1 MKRKKSVR
9 SSSDSRAFQWRSLLF
24 WITLC
29 ELAGIAGSVFTVSA
43 IPTWYATLN
52 RPSFSPPNWLF
63 GPVWVILYMLMGIA
77 IALVRQHTAMK
88 NRVQKATQLF
98 LVHLAA
104 NALWSPIFFGTKNIP
119 LSFVV
124 IGFVWVSIILLIFR
138 FYEIEKKSAYLLLPY
153 LAWISFATVLN
164 YNIWLLN
171 P

>member
-119 LSFVV
+119 L
-124 IGFVWVSIILLIFR
+124 
-138 FYEIEKKSAYLLLPY
+138 
-153 LAWISFATVLN
+153 
-164 YNIWLLN
+164 
-171 P
+171 